1 MSYCQ
6 KLNLNIDEFIP
17 FLNETFLKD
26 PQFYDDFE
34 EEHSQNYFTGMQKL
48 NYFFDRESFTIEK
61 IDWDV
66 CVYFRKRNCQNS
78 IHIDS
83 KVFVPAINIIM
94 GGETQIEFWH
104 WNDILRKNTN
114 SNQLKTL
121 KSNAKLYTFETEEPP
136 DEIHYQSEGVYL
148 INAATPH
155 RVTIGNDVRRMFSL
169 RSTYF
174 QSNPLKY
181 TVPPTLEEWNEYVKT
196 IESVHS

>member
-1 MSYCQ
+1 MSYCH
-6 KLNLNIDEFIP
+6 KLNLDIDDFVP
-17 FLNETFLKD
+17 FLNKTFLKD
-26 PQFYDDFE
+26 PQFCEEFK

-48 NYFFDRESFTIEK
+48 SYFFDRESFTIEK

-66 CVYFRKRNCQNS
+66 CVYFRRRNNIGS

-83 KVFVPAINIIM
+83 RVFVPAINIII
-94 GGETQIEFWH
+94 GGETKIEFWH
-104 WNDILRKNTN
+104 MNDTFRKTIN

-136 DEIHYQSEGVYL
+136 DEIHHQREGIYL

-155 RVTIGNDVRRMFSL
+155 RVTIENDVRRMFSL

-174 QSNPLKY
+174 QSNPLKCA
-181 TVPPTLEEWNEYVKT
+181 VPPTLEEWNEFIKT
-196 IESVHS
+196 IESVH